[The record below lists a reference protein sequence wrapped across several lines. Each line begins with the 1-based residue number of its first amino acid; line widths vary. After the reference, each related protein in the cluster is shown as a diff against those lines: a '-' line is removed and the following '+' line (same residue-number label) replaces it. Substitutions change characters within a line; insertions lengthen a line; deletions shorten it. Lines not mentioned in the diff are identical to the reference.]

1 MPDIQA
7 DALVRFCRT
16 ERRVSPVSLAT
27 RAAVSLPI
35 DPLWPSG
42 DVLTVLCLGQG

>member
-1 MPDIQA
+1 MPDLTA
-7 DALVRFCRT
+7 GVFVRLSHI

-27 RAAVSLPI
+27 RAEVSTPI
-35 DPLWPSG
+35 GSLSPSG